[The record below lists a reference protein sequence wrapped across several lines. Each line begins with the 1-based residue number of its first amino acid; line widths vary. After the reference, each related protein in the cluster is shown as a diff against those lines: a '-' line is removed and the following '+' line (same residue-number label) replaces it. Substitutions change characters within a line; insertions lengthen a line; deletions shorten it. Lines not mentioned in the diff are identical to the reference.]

1 MENNLSSSF
10 TVKKQ
15 IYSTKYQLMKKIFYI
30 ILLNFAIA
38 CGGSS
43 DDDSPIIKDDFT
55 ISVTAQKSTVSID
68 EVVPITIVAN
78 RVINEVEYSL
88 DDFKT
93 ATGKSTN
100 FGNSTTVYLNTCTL
114 GTKQISIKIKDV
126 ENNTASKTIT
136 ITVEKGNAVQLK
148 SLLVNSFYNINQ
160 SWDPEF
166 PASDPNRLADVAF
179 ALLKPQVGV
188 FSGQMSQQIW
198 FKSSV
203 KQNQGDLNWNLVSEN
218 LYVNPNTVLKFSL
231 ADDDGVYAQ
240 DLMLGPPFE
249 SDIDLNNYYTSKP
262 DPINL
267 KEPAINLDFDLGVVW

>member
-1 MENNLSSSF
+1 
-10 TVKKQ
+10 
-15 IYSTKYQLMKKIFYI
+15 MKKIIYTI
-30 ILLNFAIA
+30 IASLFIA
-38 CGGSS
+38 CSGSS

-100 FGNSTTVYLNTCTL
+100 FGNSTTVYLNTGTL
-114 GTKQISIKIKDV
+114 GNKQISIKIKDV
-126 ENNTASKTIT
+126 ENNIATKSIT
-136 ITVEKGNAVQLK
+136 ITVEKGNAIQLK

-166 PASDPNRLADVAF
+166 SNTDPNRLADVIF
-179 ALLKPQVGV
+179 ILLKPQIGV
-188 FSGQMSQQIW
+188 FSGQKSQQIW
-198 FKSSV
+198 FKSPI
-203 KQNQGDLNWNLVSEN
+203 KQNQGDLNWNLVNEN

-231 ADDDGVYAQ
+231 ADDDGAFSQ

-249 SDIDLNNYYTSKP
+249 KDIDLNYFGASKP
-262 DPINL
+262 DPINF
-267 KEPAINLDFDLGVVW
+267 KDSAINLDVDLRVVW

>member
-1 MENNLSSSF
+1 MKN
-10 TVKKQ
+10 T
-15 IYSTKYQLMKKIFYI
+15 IYL
-30 ILLNFAIA
+30 ILASVLIA
-38 CGGSS
+38 CSGSS

-55 ISVTAQKSTVSID
+55 ISVTAQKNTVSID

-78 RVINEVEYSL
+78 RAINEVEYSL

-100 FGNSTTVYLNTCTL
+100 FGNSTTVYLNTSTL
-114 GTKQISIKIKDV
+114 GKKQISIKIKDI

-166 PASDPNRLADVAF
+166 AASDPNRLADVAF

-198 FKSSV
+198 FKSSI

-231 ADDDGVYAQ
+231 ADDDGAFSQ
-240 DLMLGPPFE
+240 DLMLEPPFE
-249 SDIDLNNYYTSKP
+249 RDIDLNNFNTLKP
-262 DPINL
+262 DLINF
-267 KEPAINLDFDLGVVW
+267 KDTTIYLDVDLGVVW